1 MDASSSRP
9 GHNTAAPPRMKVL
22 RQGAR
27 RGETRLLV
35 VGAVLVLGAAV
46 AIGVSSR
53 GGGSG

>member
-1 MDASSSRP
+1 
-9 GHNTAAPPRMKVL
+9 MKVL

-46 AIGVSSR
+46 AIGVSLR